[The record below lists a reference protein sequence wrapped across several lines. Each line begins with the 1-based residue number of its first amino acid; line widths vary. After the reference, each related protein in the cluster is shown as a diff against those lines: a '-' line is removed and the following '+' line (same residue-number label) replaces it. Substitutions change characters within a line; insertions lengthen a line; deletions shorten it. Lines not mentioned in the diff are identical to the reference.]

1 MFENEALNAVLYLL
15 GLFGFGGIIAGI
27 VVKNFNRR
35 MDKSD
40 ARRDE
45 LDKARLEADIIA
57 SEGLCAV
64 GTLARATAIAVR
76 DGKTNGETN
85 HALET
90 YELWSTKRAA
100 FMERQAAERLRG
112 ETA

>member
-1 MFENEALNAVLYLL
+1 MTGNATLNIVLYLFGLL
-15 GLFGFGGIIAGI
+15 GCGGIIAGI
-27 VVKNFNRR
+27 VVKAFNRR

-57 SEGLCAV
+57 SEGLCYV
-64 GTLARATAIAVR
+64 GGLARATAIAVR
-76 DGKTNGETN
+76 DGKTNGETKR
-85 HALET
+85 ALEQ
-90 YELWSTKRAA
+90 YEVWSTKRAA